1 MDSNQKLI
9 SDIKQIVKDQN
20 FAVSEGRSHW
30 PRSVKERIE
39 MLLRAGVRIDE
50 LSMQIP
56 IPRATIYK
64 WAKNWGLV
72 KGRKK
77 RGNTDGKF
85 LPVLAKDQAVSSR
98 DRTLSRD
105 ENRQLTLRLENGLGE
120 IIGSPELLAQMLTI
134 LRGEK

>member
-20 FAVSEGRSHW
+20 YAVSEGRSHW

-39 MLLRAGVRIDE
+39 MLLRAGARIDE
-50 LSMQIP
+50 LSEQTP

-72 KGRKK
+72 KGRRK
-77 RGNTDGKF
+77 RGTTDGKF
-85 LPVLAKDQAVSSR
+85 LPVLAKSSPVLSR
-98 DRTLSRD
+98 DKTPSRD
-105 ENRQLTLRLENGLGE
+105 ENRQLILRLENGLGE
-120 IIGSPELLAQMLTI
+120 IIGSPELLAQMLAI